1 MTNPVDKSF
10 AVPAA
15 ALRLHAQRA
24 RLLAENMAN
33 ADTPNYKARDVDFRA
48 ALRQAGG
55 AGLQTTDP
63 RHLQPGG
70 AGGPAAVQYR
80 VPASASLDGNTVETH
95 REQARFGENTVR
107 YQAALNFLGGRIQS
121 LIGAIKGE

>member
-1 MTNPVDKSF
+1 M
-10 AVPAA
+10 AA
-15 ALRLHAQRA
+15 GEDHDQPRGQVVRSAG
-24 RLLAENMAN
+24 
-33 ADTPNYKARDVDFRA
+33 
-48 ALRQAGG
+48 GG
-55 AGLQTTDP
+55 AGLQTTNP
-63 RHLQPGG
+63 RHIQPAAAAG
-70 AGGPAAVQYR
+70 AGTVQYR